1 MERKTGEVPGFVPF
15 TANAN
20 LNWRHRGFSA
30 RVIWNR
36 TGEFINGFTAAGS
49 GRNQYTRRRT
59 ITNCGIAYQ
68 IRPALSVSLDVGN
81 LFNVPQI
88 FYRGIADQISE
99 YRIPGTTVSLGVSG
113 RF

>member
-1 MERKTGEVPGFVPF
+1 MPF

-20 LNWRHRGFSA
+20 LSWRHRGFSA

-36 TGEFINGFTAAGS
+36 TGEFINAFTAAGS
-49 GRNQYTRRRT
+49 GRNQYTQRRT
-59 ITNCGIAYQ
+59 ITNCGVAWQ
-68 IRPALSVSLDVGN
+68 VRPALTFSVDVGN
-81 LFNVPQI
+81 IFNTPQI

-99 YRIPGTTVSLGVSG
+99 YRIPGVTVTFGMSG